1 MKYWLHHIFSF
12 YYLSSAGHNYNTIKY
27 ICFIS
32 LWQRSDIPSRYGRET
47 KGSYLEVVF
56 CCWSSGR
63 RSVLV
68 FLLLASP
75 LLCSLAFSSCA
86 SLFFCFLPFLLLPGS
101 LCFLSV
107 SCSSSRLC
115 VIRSSLFVLS
125 VFTLSPVFACSS
137 GFLSIFFSFVFCV
150 PVSVLVRPVCYTMS
164 VSLYP
169 VLLWF
174 FSPFRFFLVR
184 VFFPPS
190 SSCPFSGFYN
200 ARECHAFLP
209 L

>member
-1 MKYWLHHIFSF
+1 
-12 YYLSSAGHNYNTIKY
+12 
-27 ICFIS
+27 
-32 LWQRSDIPSRYGRET
+32 
-47 KGSYLEVVF
+47 VVF

-68 FLLLASP
+68 FLPLASP
-75 LLCSLAFSSCA
+75 LLYSLAFSSCA
-86 SLFFCFLPFLLLPGS
+86 SLFFLFPSFSASSRLSVCFF
-101 LCFLSV
+101 V

-137 GFLSIFFSFVFCV
+137 GFLSVFFCV
-150 PVSVLVRPVCYTMS
+150 LRPCFRVGSPCLFLHVCVSGFLSLSLSLSLSCASLVFLS
-164 VSLYP
+164 V
-169 VLLWF
+169 
-174 FSPFRFFLVR
+174 RFFLVR

-190 SSCPFSGFYN
+190 SSCPFSGFYK
-200 ARECHAFLP
+200 ARECLAFLP